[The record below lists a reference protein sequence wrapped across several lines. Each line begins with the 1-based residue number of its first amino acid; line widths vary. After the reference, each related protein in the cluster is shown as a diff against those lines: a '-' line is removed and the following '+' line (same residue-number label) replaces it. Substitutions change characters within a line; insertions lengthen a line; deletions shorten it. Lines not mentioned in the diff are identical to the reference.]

1 MSERPD
7 DPFEP
12 IASQK
17 PIVIGEDL
25 YGISV
30 LELEERVAILKAE
43 IVRCENEMGKKQN
56 EMAAAHDIFKTKPL

>member
-1 MSERPD
+1 MPPE

-12 IASQK
+12 TTGQK

-30 LELEERVAILKAE
+30 AELEARIAILKLE
-43 IVRCENEMGKKQN
+43 IVRIENELGKKQT
-56 EMAAAHDIFKTKPL
+56 EMTRAHDIFKT